1 MEKPKLKKVL
11 YWGTMPVVA
20 IFLFMLGLGIG
31 LADNETIEVEKE
43 VEVIKEVP
51 VETVKEV
58 EKIVYKDSPE
68 TLEMMD
74 SHIQISCS
82 FTSVYPSMLDIMEAY
97 ASDWGLSS
105 MMTQDMYTLESI
117 ASEYQSKY
125 CN

>member
-117 ASEYQSKY
+117 ASGYQSEY